1 MMGWLTLKAL
11 DAVIPGSDRAP
22 GLAASG
28 RGPIV
33 VAELRREAPFEMVLV
48 LNLAVWLWLLTPIF
62 TVFIPLPAIL
72 LPKRLKYL
80 HTDRITSTSFYLV
93 RQVSLVLKQV
103 AGIAWGQDPEVRAA
117 YQMAPYPEDPGSWKG
132 MS

>member
-1 MMGWLTLKAL
+1 MMGWLTIQAL
-11 DAVIPGSDRAP
+11 DAVIPGNDKVP
-22 GLAASG
+22 GLAASK
-28 RGPIV
+28 RGPLV
-33 VAELRREAPFEMVLV
+33 VAELRREAPFEMRLV
-48 LNLAVWLWLLTPIF
+48 LNLAVWVWLLSPIF
-62 TVFIPLPAIL
+62 TVWIPLPAVF

-117 YQMAPYPEDPGSWKG
+117 YHMAPYPKDPGSWKG

>member
-1 MMGWLTLKAL
+1 MMGWLTIQAL
-11 DAVIPGSDRAP
+11 DAVIPGNDKVP
-22 GLAASG
+22 GLADSK
-28 RGPIV
+28 RGPVV
-33 VAELRREAPFEMVLV
+33 VAELRREAPFEMRLV
-48 LNLAVWLWLLTPIF
+48 LNLAVWVWLLSPIF
-62 TVFIPLPAIL
+62 TVWVPLPAVL
-72 LPKRLKYL
+72 LSERLKSL